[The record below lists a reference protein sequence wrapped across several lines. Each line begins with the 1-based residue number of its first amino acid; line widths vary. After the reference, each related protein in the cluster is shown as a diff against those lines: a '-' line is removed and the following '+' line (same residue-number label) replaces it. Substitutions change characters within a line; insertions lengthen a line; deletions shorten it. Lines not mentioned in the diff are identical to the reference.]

1 MLQSLLLADSHIKS
15 YSGYCLL
22 FTSLLMVEL
31 LTNFSF
37 VADKIKSSMENV
49 CLNNTTRSKTSR
61 LDYTKC
67 TSPRRRRS
75 IKPRASESVQRARAT
90 SVTRGKTGESSLS
103 RACLLSRV
111 RLTRVLAE
119 RLLRTLWMWHDSF
132 AVIPWQVQAIREGLM
147 SVIPKSVLSLLTW
160 SNLERGVCGDREI
173 SLQQLKTA
181 CKWLHV
187 LYIVSSL

>member
-75 IKPRASESVQRARAT
+75 IKPRASEAVRRARAT
-90 SVTRGKTGESSLS
+90 SVTRGKVERALSLV
-103 RACLLSRV
+103 RACYRA
-111 RLTRVLAE
+111 RVLLAFWPSTFYACYE
-119 RLLRTLWMWHDSF
+119 CDMILLL
-132 AVIPWQVQAIREGLM
+132 
-147 SVIPKSVLSLLTW
+147 
-160 SNLERGVCGDREI
+160 
-173 SLQQLKTA
+173 
-181 CKWLHV
+181 
-187 LYIVSSL
+187 